1 MRLSRLEKNNKA
13 IEETIY
19 RDKHNRNKMKK
30 TADRETYSKFLKGP
44 TQYIIDRSNSN
55 FEMIKKGNSYS
66 ITKITTATIKNQNDH
81 VKEPNY
87 SNNNTRLVTKTA
99 VNQDSDN
106 FIVNIVRKEKRDNNI
121 INKTLTNS
129 TTADI
134 HSNCSDNS
142 NSQCRMKS
150 AFIKRKNSN
159 SANSRESIKEIDT
172 KSREFDIAN
181 EKVTSPKSVSEN
193 NKNTAN
199 NNNPKSSNNV
209 QTNNNVSNN
218 LNSNIIQQQLK
229 EKPSDEFSSTLCAKF
244 DKVVSDFTSK
254 IEYIKKTSTL
264 DLIVTDNIS
273 LEKMN
278 EIEIKKEKCSKQVNS
293 NKHYNSNNPNN
304 EAIPEENDCLCGIC
318 CNGEVSEAYLANQIY
333 HIIYDIYDCHI
344 KNDKIQETI
353 QKYKKLVY
361 GFCTIEDKKEIV
373 FFIKLFDDKVKSA
386 FRVRKKY
393 LYFLGSKK
401 NYLSKK

>member
-19 RDKHNRNKMKK
+19 RDKYNRNKMKK
-30 TADRETYSKFLKGP
+30 TADRETVSKFLKGP

-66 ITKITTATIKNQNDH
+66 ITKITTATIKNQ
-81 VKEPNY
+81 VEISKEVT
-87 SNNNTRLVTKTA
+87 SNNSNNRVIQKANTR
-99 VNQDSDN
+99 QEPDN
-106 FIVNIVRKEKRDNNI
+106 FVVNIIRKDKKENNNAI
-121 INKTLTNS
+121 KANKALTNS

-150 AFIKRKNSN
+150 AFIKRKDSNSN
-159 SANSRESIKEIDT
+159 NSRGSIKEIDT

-181 EKVTSPKSVSEN
+181 EKITSPKSVSEK
-193 NKNTAN
+193 NKNLENINISNPNPTNKLN
-199 NNNPKSSNNV
+199 NSILN
-209 QTNNNVSNN
+209 TNELVSQPIAENKALGDFN
-218 LNSNIIQQQLK
+218 T
-229 EKPSDEFSSTLCAKF
+229 TLCAKF

-264 DLIVTDNIS
+264 DLIVTDNIC
-273 LEKMN
+273 LDKIN
-278 EIEIKKEKCSKQVNS
+278 DIEIKKEKCSKQINS
-293 NKHYNSNNPNN
+293 KNND
-304 EAIPEENDCLCGIC
+304 AIPEENDCLCGIC

-333 HIIYDIYDCHI
+333 HIIFDIYDCHI
-344 KNDKIQETI
+344 KNDKIAETI
-353 QKYKKLVY
+353 IKYKKLVY

-386 FRVRKKY
+386 FRVR
-393 LYFLGSKK
+393 L
-401 NYLSKK
+401 